1 MSELIVLI
9 MAGGMGKRMNS
20 ELPKVLHPICGKPM
34 LVHIIEQAL
43 ILSPIKIGI
52 IVGKYKKIIKE
63 TLLKYI
69 SLNRIDF
76 IIQTEALGTGHAVQ
90 CCMSELTNYKNSNVL
105 ILSGDVPMLKSETM
119 LEMVSKLNKVK
130 IMATDFENPSG
141 YGRIIE
147 KNSVF
152 EKIIEEKDCD
162 ENQKKI
168 KKVNCGIYAFNSDI
182 LCKYLMD
189 IKNNNSQR
197 EFYLTDIIEIIKT
210 NEKIDV
216 DVFNISPLKHHEIT
230 GINTIEQLME
240 LEKLMMV

>member
-76 IIQTEALGTGHAVQ
+76 IIQSEALGTGHAVQ
-90 CCMSELTNYKNSNVL
+90 CCMSELTNYKN
-105 ILSGDVPMLKSETM
+105 
-119 LEMVSKLNKVK
+119 
-130 IMATDFENPSG
+130 
-141 YGRIIE
+141 
-147 KNSVF
+147 
-152 EKIIEEKDCD
+152 
-162 ENQKKI
+162 
-168 KKVNCGIYAFNSDI
+168 
-182 LCKYLMD
+182 
-189 IKNNNSQR
+189 
-197 EFYLTDIIEIIKT
+197 
-210 NEKIDV
+210 
-216 DVFNISPLKHHEIT
+216 
-230 GINTIEQLME
+230 
-240 LEKLMMV
+240 